1 MNLRQRRSF
10 LTSPDAL
17 FSRNQ
22 LWKLIWPLVV
32 EQLLSVLIGMIDV
45 LMVSYVGEATVS
57 GVSLVDSVNHLIL
70 QVLFALTAGGTVV
83 CAQFIGKKDLTSA
96 SKSCAQLLAVTVF
109 AMLCL
114 TAVFQIGGKGLL
126 GLVFG
131 SVEPQVMADAVI
143 YMRYTAASFPFLA
156 LYHSISAGFRAKG
169 NSRISML
176 VSLGMNVLNVLG
188 NAFCI
193 FALHMGVQGVALPTL
208 IARAAGAIT
217 MLAVFQ
223 RQNNEIRIQSLGHM
237 RPERA
242 ILKSM
247 LSIGIPN
254 SVESAL
260 FNLGKVALQSL
271 VSTLGTASI
280 AAYAVASNLATYLY
294 LPGNALGAAMTTVVA
309 QCHGAGKPEQGKR
322 YTVALILLNYAML
335 AVICTVL
342 IAWRGFWVGCYHL
355 SADAA
360 ALGAGLILAHSV
372 AMVLWPV
379 AFMLPYYFRATGRA
393 AFTMAVALFAMA
405 VFRVGLAY
413 VFIKLLGKNVLWVWY
428 AMFVD
433 WVFRV
438 IVYLTAFCRIG
449 HTSGGADCERQP

>member
-1 MNLRQRRSF
+1 
-10 LTSPDAL
+10 
-17 FSRNQ
+17 
-22 LWKLIWPLVV
+22 
-32 EQLLSVLIGMIDV
+32 
-45 LMVSYVGEATVS
+45 
-57 GVSLVDSVNHLIL
+57 
-70 QVLFALTAGGTVV
+70 
-83 CAQFIGKKDLTSA
+83 
-96 SKSCAQLLAVTVF
+96 
-109 AMLCL
+109 MLCL

-131 SVEPQVMADAVI
+131 SVEPRVMADAVI

-169 NSRISML
+169 NTRISML
-176 VSLGMNVLNVLG
+176 VSLGMNALNVLG

-193 FALHMGVQGVALPTL
+193 FALHMGVAGVALPTL
-208 IARAAGAIT
+208 IARATGAVT
-217 MLAVFQ
+217 MLLVFQ
-223 RQNNEIRIQSLGHM
+223 SQNNGIRIQSLRQM
-237 RPERA
+237 RPERT

-280 AAYAVASNLATYLY
+280 AAYAVTSNLATYLY

-309 QCHGAGKPEQGKR
+309 QCHGAGKSEQGKR
-322 YTVALILLNYAML
+322 YAVLLIILNYAML

-342 IAWRGFWVGCYHL
+342 IAWRGFWVSCYHL

-393 AFTMAVALFAMA
+393 TFTMAVALFAMA